1 MRIGIIEI
9 SGWHYEY
16 FDTFCEVFSNE
27 IQEIYTLKKYE
38 QQIDKEKI
46 KRTTFLKK
54 RGNYISII
62 SLYKCIKKINESN
75 SDFYFILTSDCNYIF
90 LFFLVLLTNKKII
103 MTLHNINSWMKKPKI
118 LKNKIKYFFK
128 MKILEKVYGIN
139 VIADNLREYLTKE
152 YNYSKMITV
161 IPYTFFKEIKNSKS
175 NESEK
180 IISVPGS
187 ADLNRRN
194 YNQVIE
200 LANIRE
206 DIKIYLLGRKNLE
219 FNKKYKVL
227 PKNVIS
233 FENYISQEE
242 YETQKEA
249 FLKQSV
255 VDSASAPMV
264 SASEAYKSYWKK
276 YFTWKGRSTRAEY
289 WWPVLVNFLIA
300 IILSVVEILTLSG
313 SYLTGIFQLLIFI
326 PGLSVLVRRIHD
338 VGHSAWFALSPLVLM
353 LALAVLAVIS
363 AVLTY
368 AGVVSP
374 AINSVKSFI
383 FILGGIAMVVLS
395 LVVMVFCCFEG
406 TRGANKY
413 GEAR

>member
-16 FDTFCEVFSNE
+16 FDTFCKVFSNE
-27 IQEIYTLKKYE
+27 IQEIYTLRKYE

-103 MTLHNINSWMKKPKI
+103 ITLHNINSWMKKPKD

-139 VIADNLREYLTKE
+139 VIADNLREYLIKE

-161 IPYTFFKEIKNSKS
+161 IPYTFFKEIKNSKP

-180 IISVPGS
+180 IISIPGS

-194 YNQVIE
+194 YDQIIE

-206 DIKIYLLGRKNLE
+206 DIKIYLLGRKTLE
-219 FNKKYKVL
+219 FNRKYKVL

-242 YETQKEA
+242 YEKIILKSMFLLGPTIKKQLREREYEEEYGYSKESGFMFSQITYSKVGVVPKYIEVDSRLKSSTFQYESLTELLQVIEKIEKNTKDFNKKA
-249 FLKQSV
+249 KENSLFFTKEKIRSELLKQLKEEECS
-255 VDSASAPMV
+255 
-264 SASEAYKSYWKK
+264 K
-276 YFTWKGRSTRAEY
+276 
-289 WWPVLVNFLIA
+289 L
-300 IILSVVEILTLSG
+300 
-313 SYLTGIFQLLIFI
+313 
-326 PGLSVLVRRIHD
+326 
-338 VGHSAWFALSPLVLM
+338 
-353 LALAVLAVIS
+353 
-363 AVLTY
+363 
-368 AGVVSP
+368 
-374 AINSVKSFI
+374 
-383 FILGGIAMVVLS
+383 
-395 LVVMVFCCFEG
+395 
-406 TRGANKY
+406 
-413 GEAR
+413 

>member
-1 MRIGIIEI
+1 MQVNDLEKL
-9 SGWHYEY
+9 YE
-16 FDTFCEVFSNE
+16 
-27 IQEIYTLKKYE
+27 L
-38 QQIDKEKI
+38 KEK
-46 KRTTFLKK
+46 
-54 RGNYISII
+54 G
-62 SLYKCIKKINESN
+62 
-75 SDFYFILTSDCNYIF
+75 
-90 LFFLVLLTNKKII
+90 
-103 MTLHNINSWMKKPKI
+103 
-118 LKNKIKYFFK
+118 
-128 MKILEKVYGIN
+128 
-139 VIADNLREYLTKE
+139 A
-152 YNYSKMITV
+152 
-161 IPYTFFKEIKNSKS
+161 
-175 NESEK
+175 
-180 IISVPGS
+180 
-187 ADLNRRN
+187 
-194 YNQVIE
+194 
-200 LANIRE
+200 
-206 DIKIYLLGRKNLE
+206 
-219 FNKKYKVL
+219 
-227 PKNVIS
+227 
-233 FENYISQEE
+233 ISQEE

-395 LVVMVFCCFEG
+395 FVVMVFCCFEG